1 MKQRIKRAR
10 FKTNF
15 VLIVLLSWLS
25 MSLTLAQKV
34 SGKVLDK
41 DGLVV
46 TGASVQV
53 KGTTTGTVT
62 DIDGNYVVQANAND
76 VLIFSFIGMESQSVP
91 VNGRSIIDV
100 NMNDDIK
107 ILSEVIVTALGIK
120 EDRKKL
126 SYSAQSISGNELRET
141 QRNNA
146 VLGLQGRVAG
156 ISMTPTSGIPGSA
169 VNITLRGVNSIGNS
183 NQPLFVIDGL
193 PVNSGTFDQHNL
205 YSDGAGIAANISNN
219 RDDVA
224 NRVTDI
230 NPADIENITVLKGPE
245 AAALYGNEG
254 ANGVILITT
263 KKGRPGEG
271 RLSYNNRFTTSSI
284 TLFPETQQSYGR
296 GLNGKNDLTTANY
309 WGEKIPAGAKRYDNL
324 GAFFQNGS
332 DQRHDLSFDG
342 GTSALTYRLSGSY
355 LNSKGV
361 IRESSLKQLNVAL
374 SMDAQ
379 LLKNLKGSARLN
391 YINNNSIIPP
401 SGAQG
406 YLLSTISYPV
416 TEDITNYLNPDGTR
430 KRTTTLPI
438 TSELDNPLFL
448 VYKNKRSDVTNRTLS
463 NVSLTFDPKSW
474 LSFTARM
481 GADISSTLGNR
492 FAHPESVI
500 GSSRLGWIENFSENG
515 KILNGN
521 LFATAKGNIGKLS
534 GVLLAGTSIDDRE
547 TDINAAYGEKLF
559 LPDFNSL
566 NNTDP
571 TTQRDKSNLR
581 RTRLLGTFAKAEI
594 NLNDL
599 VIFNLTGRNDWSST
613 LPVSNR
619 SYFYPSAGVS
629 ILLSNMPFF
638 KNHENFLSFAK
649 LRASYAEVGNP
660 APAYQIQARLVPQT
674 STGGG
679 FLFDFFG
686 DNPALK
692 PETVQSYEV
701 GGDFS
706 FYKGRINLD
715 LAWFSKSISDQ
726 IVTQRL
732 SYGTGFV
739 FGLVNGGDLNTEGWE
754 VQLGLKPIRNHTIDW
769 DMTFNFTTYSTAV
782 KSLPAQ
788 VSEYYNSDTWVYDN
802 ARSSAFSPASI
813 LAARFN
819 SASNRFYAPLNSRGA
834 GTATA
839 IGGFSYLRNSK
850 GNILVDATTG
860 LPLPNSN
867 FLPIGDRNPDFNLG
881 FVNKISFKKNLSLSF
896 LIEVRKGGDIFNG
909 NEFFLARSGLSN
921 KIPDREKP
929 FVVKGVVKDGK
940 EESENP
946 TINTKE
952 INAFTNST
960 YYTTSIQP
968 EDFVER
974 DINWLRLRD
983 LTLRYEFPASVFKTS
998 GVFKSL
1004 GIFVNGT
1011 DLFLSTNYSGADP
1024 YVSSTTPA
1032 TGGAGGYGFDYGK
1045 LSLPKTFSFGLSLGL

>member
-1 MKQRIKRAR
+1 MKNQNYKPSLAIKL
-10 FKTNF
+10 
-15 VLIVLLSWLS
+15 VLIACLSWI
-25 MSLTLAQKV
+25 TLVSSYAQKI
-34 SGKVLDK
+34 SGKVIDK
-41 DGLVV
+41 EGTGVI
-46 TGASVQV
+46 GASVQV
-53 KGTTTGTVT
+53 KATSLGTVT
-62 DIDGNYVVQANAND
+62 DIDGNYSIAAKPD
-76 VLIFSFIGMESQSVP
+76 DILIFSYTGMEQQSVP
-91 VNGRSIIDV
+91 VNGRTTIDV
-100 NMNDDIK
+100 TMTEDVK

-126 SYSAQSISGNELRET
+126 SYSAQSISGQELQET
-141 QRNNA
+141 QRDNA
-146 VLGLQGRVAG
+146 VMGLQGRVAG
-156 ISMTPTSGIPGSA
+156 LSLTPTSGIPGSA
-169 VNITLRGVNSIGNS
+169 MNITLRGVNSIGNS

-205 YSDGAGIAANISNN
+205 YSDGAGIAANVNNN

-263 KKGRPGEG
+263 KKGKAGVG
-271 RLSYNNRFTTSSI
+271 RLNYNNRFNVSSLN
-284 TLFPETQQSYGR
+284 LFPQIQTTYGR
-296 GLNGKNDLTTANY
+296 GLNGKNDLTTLNF
-309 WGEKIPAGAKRYDNL
+309 WGEKIPAGTKIYDNV
-324 GAFFQNGS
+324 GAFFKNGTE
-332 DQRHDLSFDG
+332 QRHDLSFDG
-342 GTSALTYRLSGSY
+342 GSSNLTYRLSGSY
-355 LNSKGV
+355 LNAKGV
-361 IRESSLKQLNVAL
+361 IPESSLKQLNVAL
-374 SMDAQ
+374 SLDAQ
-379 LLKNLKGSARLN
+379 LLKNLRGSARLN

-401 SGAQG
+401 AGANG
-406 YLLSTISYPV
+406 YLLSVLSYPV
-416 TEDITNYLNPDGTR
+416 TEDITNYLNADGTR
-430 KRTTTLPI
+430 KRTTALAAS
-438 TSELDNPLFL
+438 SELDNPLFL
-448 VYKNKRSDVTNRTLS
+448 INKNKRSDVTNRTLS
-463 NVSLTFDPKSW
+463 NVSLVFDPLPWFS
-474 LSFTARM
+474 LTARL

-500 GSSRLGWIENFSENG
+500 GNSRLGWIENYSDNS

-521 LFATAKGNIGKLS
+521 LFATAKKSVGKLS
-534 GVLLAGTSIDDRE
+534 GSLTLGTSIDDRE
-547 TDINAAYGEKLF
+547 SDINAAYGEKLF

-581 RTRLLGTFAKAEI
+581 RTRLIGAFAKGEV

-599 VIFNLTGRNDWSST
+599 LIVNLTGRNDWSST
-613 LPVSNR
+613 LPITNR

-629 ILLSNMPFF
+629 FLLSNLPFF
-638 KNHENFLSFAK
+638 KDNDKVLSFAK
-649 LRASYAEVGNP
+649 LRASFAEVGNP
-660 APAYQIQARLVPQT
+660 APAYLIKARLVPQT

-692 PETVQSYEV
+692 PETVRSVEV
-701 GGDFS
+701 GADLS
-706 FYKGRINLD
+706 FFKGRINTD
-715 LAWFSKSISDQ
+715 IAWFSKSIADQ

-732 SYGTGFV
+732 SYGTGFI
-739 FGLVNGGDLNTEGWE
+739 FGLLNGGDLNTKGWE
-754 VQLGLKPIRNHTIDW
+754 IQLGVKPIRNSTIDW
-769 DMTFNFTTYSTAV
+769 DIAFNFTKYSTSV
-782 KSLPAQ
+782 QSLPAQ
-788 VSEYYNSDTWVYDN
+788 VNEYYNSDTWVYDN
-802 ARSSAFSPASI
+802 ARASAFSPASI
-813 LAARFN
+813 LASRFN
-819 SASNRFYAPLNSRGA
+819 SASNRYYAPLNSRGA

-850 GNILVDATTG
+850 GDILVDPSTG

-909 NEFFLARSGLSN
+909 NELFLARNGLSTRT
-921 KIPDREKP
+921 PDREKP
-929 FVVKGVVKDGK
+929 FVFKGVLKDGK
-940 EESENP
+940 EETETP
-946 TINTKE
+946 TVNTKE

-974 DINWLRLRD
+974 NINWLRLRD
-983 LTLRYEFPASVFKTS
+983 LTLKYEFPASVIKGS
-998 GVFKSL
+998 GMVKSL

-1011 DLFLSTNYSGADP
+1011 DLFLTTNYKGADP

-1032 TGGAGGYGFDYGK
+1032 TGGAGGFGFDYGK